1 MKIKTNLICIIIIIL
16 IISIF
21 LIINLQTKNNKNI
34 EKERDVIKENKDM
47 NYKLK
52 ITINNKELIFDLED
66 NKSVKALIDKLKEA
80 PIEINAKEYGGFEK
94 VGELGFTLPTADKEI
109 KTSPGDLV
117 LYQGNQISLFYN
129 ENTWSYTKLGKV
141 SNINMNNLINIL
153 GNGDIKMILSLYK
166 NYK

>member
-21 LIINLQTKNNKNI
+21 LIIDSQTKSNK
-34 EKERDVIKENKDM
+34 EVIKENDNIKESKSMDH
-47 NYKLK
+47 KLK

-66 NKSVKALIDKLKEA
+66 NKSVKALIDKLKEES
-80 PIEINAKEYGGFEK
+80 IEINAKEYGGFEK
-94 VGELGFTLPTADKEI
+94 VGDLGFTLPTDDKEI

-129 ENTWSYTKLGKV
+129 ENSWSYTKLGKV
-141 SNINMNNLINIL
+141 SNVSKNDLINIL
-153 GNGDIKMILSLYK
+153 GKGDIKMTLSLYENNK
-166 NYK
+166 